1 MMDLDAEIDMVHH
14 DLSLAKSQLAV
25 ISATGTERQISGAT
39 EVKMTAEKL
48 LARKMAEKAE
58 LTAQIVTTENA
69 VLSQQIEV
77 SAHVPAQKF
86 LPNKVGVNA
95 STGAEIYQEVLDAAQ
110 KVEDVH
116 TKINAAKAREQS
128 ALKNAASDRLTAVA
142 ASNAKQAA
150 EVAKAEGMMLSLD
163 LKKAEERLKLITS
176 ESKNAQEMIFVGSI
190 KESVRN
196 IIKEAVLRNEAIRG
210 PAYASPLEKY
220 HPSATRTPL
229 SIKFEKMLVN
239 LHFIRKIRTG
249 KAAVSVLWVQ
259 SHRKKFEDALRT
271 DMSYALEISKDNIL
285 INYISAAETKM
296 PKKGLGGGTVVDV
309 TILGGL
315 PADVSVVD
323 NQFTWREVNAVY
335 GMPVEATVWSTK
347 VVNPGA
353 NTTDYE
359 LASVVKKKLTQA
371 VQAQQSH
378 DEGSCTYC
386 KSGEDWTGMCE
397 VGNVQSPIDIPADIA
412 MGTGTGDRPVFHFG
426 SSRHRVMND
435 GATIVS
441 ECATCTTGY
450 AWVLLGNQR
459 YTARKAIFH
468 SPSEHTVAGQSFP
481 LEMQMQ
487 FEPDNGEDKI
497 TTLSILFREGEENKV
512 LTKMEVHRLPA
523 VGEPSYV
530 MLNKVN
536 FSNFISSED
545 TLVSYDGSTT
555 QQPCTENNHWFIKQK
570 ALTLSKDQIV
580 FFRRNFAGDKK
591 FAEGRGNNR
600 AVKPLSGRTLNV
612 M

>member
-1 MMDLDAEIDMVHH
+1 MGCRTPKPSWQLRSTCKLALMQRRKRSPELWRQTSRALKRFCPTLKRQRRRAGNRSAFKLSKNQLDKISYVWSNYSNAHTASSDTHALSKLKLKMMDLDAEIDMVHH

-25 ISATGTERQISGAT
+25 ITATGTERQISGAT

-69 VLSQQIEV
+69 VMSQQIEV

-110 KVEDVH
+110 KVEDVQI
-116 TKINAAKAREQS
+116 KINAAKAREQS

-239 LHFIRKIRTG
+239 LHFIRKARTG

-296 PKKGLGGGTVVDV
+296 PKNGLGGGTVVDV

-323 NQFTWREVNAVY
+323 NQLTWREVNAVY
-335 GMPVEATVWSTK
+335 GMA
-347 VVNPGA
+347 
-353 NTTDYE
+353 
-359 LASVVKKKLTQA
+359 
-371 VQAQQSH
+371 
-378 DEGSCTYC
+378 
-386 KSGEDWTGMCE
+386 
-397 VGNVQSPIDIPADIA
+397 
-412 MGTGTGDRPVFHFG
+412 
-426 SSRHRVMND
+426 
-435 GATIVS
+435 
-441 ECATCTTGY
+441 
-450 AWVLLGNQR
+450 
-459 YTARKAIFH
+459 
-468 SPSEHTVAGQSFP
+468 
-481 LEMQMQ
+481 
-487 FEPDNGEDKI
+487 
-497 TTLSILFREGEENKV
+497 
-512 LTKMEVHRLPA
+512 
-523 VGEPSYV
+523 
-530 MLNKVN
+530 
-536 FSNFISSED
+536 
-545 TLVSYDGSTT
+545 
-555 QQPCTENNHWFIKQK
+555 
-570 ALTLSKDQIV
+570 
-580 FFRRNFAGDKK
+580 
-591 FAEGRGNNR
+591 
-600 AVKPLSGRTLNV
+600 
-612 M
+612 